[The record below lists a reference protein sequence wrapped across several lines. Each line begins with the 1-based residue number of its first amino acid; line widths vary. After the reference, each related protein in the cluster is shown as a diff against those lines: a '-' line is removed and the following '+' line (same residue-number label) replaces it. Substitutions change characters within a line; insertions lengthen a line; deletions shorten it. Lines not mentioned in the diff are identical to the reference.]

1 LADTSPDPVEIV
13 PGVRVTDTLD
23 GKYRIDRVV
32 GKGGMGV
39 VVEAENL
46 DLHQRVAVKFLLP
59 EAMTDPEAVARFDR
73 EGRIAA
79 KLRSEFVVGVHD
91 AGRLPDGGRYM
102 VLEYLDGEDLA
113 DRIRREGPLPA
124 REAVRFVLQASL
136 AVIEAHALGI
146 IHRDIKPGNLRVVTR
161 RDGGVIVKVL
171 DFGTYKRMPGS
182 ELMTEPHAT
191 RPGALVGTPMYASP
205 EQLLSAPDVDVRT
218 DVWSLGATLFELLA
232 GKPPFEGAT
241 FAQVVHAVLSV
252 PAPSLGTLR
261 PDVPSGLEAVVARC
275 LQKKP
280 GDRYASVAELAIAL
294 GETTELD
301 AELQALLERIMRQ
314 RHAAAASEA
323 AESAP
328 RHLPVGFDKDSG
340 QLTMPSADT
349 VQAHGEAATA
359 PGGARR
365 SRRGRVLAG
374 AVLFAAAAAA
384 AAWSIGSRQDPARVK
399 KTDAPP
405 TASASDA
412 QSVPVPALT
421 GRVESRPPSGLP
433 TTGFSAQQERESPT
447 RPAEAVRPPDAQ
459 TPGTVRRSTASS
471 SPPRKAP
478 TVSGVPAQAGRQAS
492 PPNTTAPV
500 DSSPLDP
507 SVERIRKLRKLG
519 QELGGTPQ

>member
-1 LADTSPDPVEIV
+1 MADTSAAPVEIV
-13 PGVRVTDTLD
+13 PGVRVADTLD

-113 DRIRREGPLPA
+113 DRVRREGPLPA
-124 REAVRFVLQASL
+124 REAVRLVLQASL
-136 AVIEAHALGI
+136 AVVEAHALGI
-146 IHRDIKPGNLRVVTR
+146 IHRDLKPGNLRVVTR
-161 RDGGVIVKVL
+161 RDGSVIVKVL

-232 GKPPFEGAT
+232 GRPPFEGAT
-241 FAQVVHAVLSV
+241 FAQVIHAVLSA
-252 PAPSLGTLR
+252 PAPPLRTLR
-261 PDVPSGLEAVVARC
+261 PDLSPGLEAVVARC
-275 LQKKP
+275 LRKKP
-280 GDRYASVAELAIAL
+280 GERYASVAELAIAL

-301 AELQALLERIMRQ
+301 AELQGLLERIMRQ
-314 RHAAAASEA
+314 QHAGVPSEA
-323 AESAP
+323 TRSAP
-328 RHLPVGFDKDSG
+328 RQPPVGAEKDSG

-349 VQAHGEAATA
+349 VQAHGEATTA
-359 PGGARR
+359 HSGTRR
-365 SRRGRVLAG
+365 SKRGRLLVGAALLG
-374 AVLFAAAAAA
+374 AVATA
-384 AAWSIGSRQDPARVK
+384 AAWSMWPSPAPIPTEAGAQPTPNVSGASSLR
-399 KTDAPP
+399 APSLADGVG
-405 TASASDA
+405 TGASSAEVAS
-412 QSVPVPALT
+412 T
-421 GRVESRPPSGLP
+421 
-433 TTGFSAQQERESPT
+433 REQNAT
-447 RPAEAVRPPDAQ
+447 RPAEVARPPIPK
-459 TPGTVRRSTASS
+459 TIEPVRRGAAPSGQT
-471 SPPRKAP
+471 RKAP
-478 TVSGVPAQAGRQAS
+478 AVSEAPPPAGRQAS
-492 PPNTTAPV
+492 PSTSAPPV
-500 DSSPLDP
+500 DSLPLDP

-519 QELGGTPQ
+519 QELGGTAK